1 MVVRRRV
8 LLAVAGAV
16 VVVAALA
23 ALVAARTGT
32 ELAAARR
39 LLDASVED
47 VGAADLREAGVH
59 LHSSKAGLAGRLAL
73 RGRVPTVF
81 QPHGW
86 SFYAVTG
93 ATRRAAVVWE
103 RAGARWADRI
113 LCVSAGERARGSAAR
128 IRARW
133 AVIPNGTDV
142 EAIALPTERARAA
155 LRPRLGV
162 GPGPLVVFVGRIDR
176 AKGPDVLLDAWPAVT
191 AAVPEARLMVV
202 GEGPLLP
209 ALAARV
215 PAGAGLA
222 GHRDDPEAWLAA
234 ADVVAIPSRWEG
246 MSLTMLDAMALGRP
260 IVSADIPGAVDA
272 LAGGAGAVV
281 PAEDPPALAAA
292 IAERLLDPVAAAA
305 EGRAARHRAETVF
318 ALRTALARTAD
329 LYRRVLA
336 DRRPGR
342 PGG

>member
-1 MVVRRRV
+1 MRV
-8 LLAVAGAV
+8 LHVSQPVEGGV
-16 VVVAALA
+16 GRWVA
-23 ALVAARTGT
+23 ALVAHQRALGWDVVIAAPGAGELSAR
-32 ELAAARR
+32 AAAAGAAVRSWEASRSPGASVPGEVRR
-39 LLDASVED
+39 LRRIVR
-47 VGAADLREAGVH
+47 AAAPDLVH

-222 GHRDDPEAWLAA
+222 GHRDDPEAW
-234 ADVVAIPSRWEG
+234 
-246 MSLTMLDAMALGRP
+246 
-260 IVSADIPGAVDA
+260 
-272 LAGGAGAVV
+272 
-281 PAEDPPALAAA
+281 
-292 IAERLLDPVAAAA
+292 
-305 EGRAARHRAETVF
+305 
-318 ALRTALARTAD
+318 
-329 LYRRVLA
+329 
-336 DRRPGR
+336 
-342 PGG
+342 